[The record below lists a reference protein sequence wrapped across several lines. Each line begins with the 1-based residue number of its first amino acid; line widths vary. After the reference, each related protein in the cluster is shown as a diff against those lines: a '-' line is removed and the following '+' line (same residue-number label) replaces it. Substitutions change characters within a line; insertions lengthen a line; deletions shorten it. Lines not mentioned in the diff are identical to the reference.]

1 MITCLLMYLSM
12 MLAKTSSISQKTRL
26 GRKYKLSGFLATTKQ
41 FELSNASGVYFT
53 ALWAIAEYFF
63 RRRVNFQDL
72 QVWSL
77 LPWTLQIC
85 EVHLPNFL
93 WLRQIEM
100 KTSRGF
106 SWSNLRRWNYNLR
119 LLYMYATLL
128 KLNRVGTPKQWQ
140 SSDKKMGLK

>member
-1 MITCLLMYLSM
+1 MRRLNLLHSRDDNVSANVMSM

-72 QVWSL
+72 QV
-77 LPWTLQIC
+77 
-85 EVHLPNFL
+85 
-93 WLRQIEM
+93 
-100 KTSRGF
+100 
-106 SWSNLRRWNYNLR
+106 
-119 LLYMYATLL
+119 
-128 KLNRVGTPKQWQ
+128 
-140 SSDKKMGLK
+140 

>member
-12 MLAKTSSISQKTRL
+12 MLAKTSSIPQKTRL

-72 QVWSL
+72 LKREKKYSETSL
-77 LPWTLQIC
+77 KKKNWITLIASWNTYSPPRSIILHLSASWTGKDTMIAVNNNVVFLFMHTAKISSEIC
-85 EVHLPNFL
+85 YV
-93 WLRQIEM
+93 
-100 KTSRGF
+100 SGF
-106 SWSNLRRWNYNLR
+106 
-119 LLYMYATLL
+119 
-128 KLNRVGTPKQWQ
+128 
-140 SSDKKMGLK
+140 

>member
-1 MITCLLMYLSM
+1 MRRLNLLHSRDDNVSANVMSM

-72 QVWSL
+72 LKREKKYSETSL
-77 LPWTLQIC
+77 
-85 EVHLPNFL
+85 
-93 WLRQIEM
+93 
-100 KTSRGF
+100 KK
-106 SWSNLRRWNYNLR
+106 
-119 LLYMYATLL
+119 
-128 KLNRVGTPKQWQ
+128 KLNYTNCIMEHLFSTTIDYTAFISLVDRKRYYDR
-140 SSDKKMGLK
+140 SE

>member
-12 MLAKTSSISQKTRL
+12 MLAKTSSIPQKTRL

-72 QVWSL
+72 LKREKKYSETSL
-77 LPWTLQIC
+77 
-85 EVHLPNFL
+85 
-93 WLRQIEM
+93 
-100 KTSRGF
+100 
-106 SWSNLRRWNYNLR
+106 
-119 LLYMYATLL
+119 
-128 KLNRVGTPKQWQ
+128 
-140 SSDKKMGLK
+140 KKKN

>member
-72 QVWSL
+72 LKREKKYSETSL
-77 LPWTLQIC
+77 
-85 EVHLPNFL
+85 
-93 WLRQIEM
+93 
-100 KTSRGF
+100 KK
-106 SWSNLRRWNYNLR
+106 
-119 LLYMYATLL
+119 
-128 KLNRVGTPKQWQ
+128 KLNYTNCIMEHLLSTTIDYTAFISLVDRKRYYDR
-140 SSDKKMGLK
+140 SE

>member
-1 MITCLLMYLSM
+1 MRRLNLLHSRDDNVSANVMSM

-72 QVWSL
+72 LKREKKYSETSL
-77 LPWTLQIC
+77 KKK
-85 EVHLPNFL
+85 
-93 WLRQIEM
+93 IE
-100 KTSRGF
+100 
-106 SWSNLRRWNYNLR
+106 LH
-119 LLYMYATLL
+119 
-128 KLNRVGTPKQWQ
+128 
-140 SSDKKMGLK
+140 